1 MTHQVNKRPSGELNP
16 KLFTVTVN
24 NHTGRSSTTA
34 SKAASSLAGA
44 QETAFAH
51 NSRRKLK
58 RKLMDAVQALADY
71 KAAARSRYIHAASS
85 KCSAKTGTGAGTTA
99 RVRERK
105 YPNKCGSQYKVYRVQ
120 TETPH
125 L

>member
-16 KLFTVTVN
+16 KLFAVTEN

-71 KAAARSRYIHAASS
+71 EAAARSRYIHAASS

-105 YPNKCGSQYKVYRVQ
+105 YPNKCGSQCKVYRVQ

>member
-16 KLFTVTVN
+16 KLFAVTVN

-71 KAAARSRYIHAASS
+71 EAAARSRYIHAASS

-105 YPNKCGSQYKVYRVQ
+105 YPNKCGSQCKVYRVQ